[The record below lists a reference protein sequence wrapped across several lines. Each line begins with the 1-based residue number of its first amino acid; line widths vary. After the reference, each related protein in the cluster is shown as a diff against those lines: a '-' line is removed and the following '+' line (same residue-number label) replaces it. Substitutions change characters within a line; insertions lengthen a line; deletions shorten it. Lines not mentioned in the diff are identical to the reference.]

1 MGYVFVFSGWYEK
14 DNSCK
19 DMSHIVMDMD
29 ENNECGETY
38 HYIDLNG
45 QTQNTPAEW
54 TWFPCTKSGK
64 RKCIHIRSRCDQHP
78 HPSCV
83 YEHDGRKFAEDE
95 YDCLA
100 EYKKKGFVPKVIN

>member
-1 MGYVFVFSGWYEK
+1 MFVFSDWNDK
-14 DNSCK
+14 DHSCK

-38 HYIDLNG
+38 HYMDDWG
-45 QTQNTPAEW
+45 QMQNTSADWP
-54 TWFPCTKSGK
+54 WFRCTKSGK

-83 YEHDGRKFAEDE
+83 YEKDGMKFAEDE
-95 YDCLA
+95 VNCTS
-100 EYKKKGFVPKVIN
+100 EYKEKAFVPKVIN